1 MKQVPLGVACEDFP
15 GPTVSSPDEVIRD
28 AHALGEGESP
38 GPARR
43 PQCSSMSEKK
53 ATGRSVNQVL
63 LPERPVVSQVP
74 GNL

>member
-53 ATGRSVNQVL
+53 PRAVQ
-63 LPERPVVSQVP
+63 
-74 GNL
+74 